1 MRPPYP
7 AFFFQQLLMA
17 LPGVPLWGWRA
28 VGGGFLLAAATAIA
42 LHHLWVGAPLL
53 VVGLLAATAGEV
65 QARMDHKRQV
75 PVLTLGL
82 LALLLGFGLAEPDRA
97 LAAMFLM
104 FGLTVMTVLGGSAR
118 DGVVAVIWLAAAVFL
133 LACFLPSSFS
143 LSAYL
148 IGVIAIIVTGQGAA
162 KDWS

>member
-7 AFFFQQLLMA
+7 AFFFQQLLMV
-17 LPGVPLWGWRA
+17 LPEVPLWGWRA
-28 VGGGFLLAAATAIA
+28 VGGGCLLAAATAIA
-42 LHHLWVGAPLL
+42 LHHPWVGAPLL
-53 VVGLLAATAGEV
+53 VVGALAATVGEV
-65 QARMDHKRQV
+65 QARTDHKRQV

-82 LALLLGFGLAEPDRA
+82 LAVLLGFGMAEPDRA

-104 FGLTVMTVLGGSAR
+104 FGLTVMTVLGGGTR
-118 DGVVAVIWLAAAVFL
+118 EGVVAVTWFALAAFL
-133 LACFLPSSFS
+133 LAFFLPSSFS

>member
-7 AFFFQQLLMA
+7 ALFFQQLLMV
-17 LPGVPLWGWRA
+17 LPEVPLWGWRA
-28 VGGGFLLAAATAIA
+28 VGGGCLLAAATAIA
-42 LHHLWVGAPLL
+42 LHHPWVGAPLL
-53 VVGLLAATAGEV
+53 VVGALAATAGEV
-65 QARMDHKRQV
+65 QARMDHKRHV

-82 LALLLGFGLAEPDRA
+82 LAVLLGFGLAEPDHA

-104 FGLTVMTVLGGSAR
+104 FALAVMTVLEDGAR
-118 DGVVAVIWLAAAVFL
+118 DGVVAVTWVAVAAFL
-133 LACFLPSSFS
+133 LACFLPFSFS

-148 IGVIAIIVTGQGAA
+148 IGVLGFIVAGQGVA